1 MALSL
6 AQNAIAFL
14 IDLAEQGEVNPWD
27 VNVIDVIDRFLKTL
41 KDDPKPVKNTHGRS
55 PYEQNLSESG
65 QAFLYASM
73 LVLLKADTLIRT
85 EIQEEE
91 LGFEDEDF
99 FDPDE
104 LVPTALPRNLERHIH
119 RRAVAAP
126 PEKRQVTLQEL
137 ITQLETIAEAMQ
149 NPAQRSRAQR
159 IKPHSKRK
167 AVRAI
172 AQLAHQENLSEIAE
186 ALSSFLDRYW
196 EQLDE
201 AVDWIDFEL
210 LLNHW
215 ANFRPD
221 VLGGPITEALT
232 EDAYRHEKVGV
243 FWGLLFLSSQAK
255 VELGQDE
262 FYQDLK
268 VRHLAHEP
276 GVDASENPAPG
287 TTAPGTSA
295 LDVPSYV
302 LPD

>member
-14 IDLAEQGEVNPWD
+14 IDLAEKGEVDPWD

-41 KDDPKPVKNTHGRS
+41 KEAPEPVAKPTHGRS
-55 PYEQNLSESG
+55 PYEQSLSESG

-104 LVPTALPRNLERHIH
+104 LTPAALPRNLEQHIH

-159 IKPHSKRK
+159 VRPHSKRK

-186 ALSSFLDRYW
+186 ALSSFLDQYW
-196 EQLDE
+196 EQLE
-201 AVDWIDFEL
+201 QAVDWIDFEL
-210 LLNHW
+210 LLDHW
-215 ANFRPD
+215 AQFRPE
-221 VLGGPITEALT
+221 VLGGPITEELT
-232 EDAYRHEKVGV
+232 EEAYRHEKVGV

-255 VELGQDE
+255 VELGQDT

-268 VRHLAHEP
+268 VRHLSTEP
-276 GVDASENPAPG
+276 GTVSV
-287 TTAPGTSA
+287 
-295 LDVPSYV
+295 DVPSYV